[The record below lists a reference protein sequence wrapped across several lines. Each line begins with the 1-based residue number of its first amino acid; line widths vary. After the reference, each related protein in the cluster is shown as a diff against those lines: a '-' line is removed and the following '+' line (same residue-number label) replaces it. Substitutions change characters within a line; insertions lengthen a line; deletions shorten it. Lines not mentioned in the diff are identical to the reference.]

1 LHVPLEF
8 GKNLVERLR
17 DNPPTRYAD
26 LALQRVDSLDGT
38 KLVFTDESWILFRQ
52 SGTEPLLR
60 VYCEA
65 GSLDQVQ
72 RMMKEGE
79 GLTQVR

>member
-1 LHVPLEF
+1 
-8 GKNLVERLR
+8 
-17 DNPPTRYAD
+17 
-26 LALQRVDSLDGT
+26 LDGT

-60 VYCEA
+60 IYCEA
-65 GSLDQVQ
+65 GSLEQVR

-79 GLTQVR
+79 GLAQVR